1 MCTVCW
7 WGLVPGP
14 SGLLTDHLHYIM
26 ELDAEGLESV
36 LATLVTEL
44 VVKLV
49 NAILPQDLSVYF
61 CGARLVPLLKKK
73 GGIRPLAIGEILKL
87 VAHTTIL
94 IDEYASIHAH

>member
-1 MCTVCW
+1 M
-7 WGLVPGP
+7 
-14 SGLLTDHLHYIM
+14 
-26 ELDAEGLESV
+26 
-36 LATLVTEL
+36 ATLVTEL

-87 VAHTTIL
+87 VA
-94 IDEYASIHAH
+94 SKVVVGAHGADVVEGLHPAQVGVTPAHGTLDAAVLTAQ